1 MADKKKTLKTYKTA
15 AGAQQYGD
23 ADAWRSV
30 DNRVRKDFLN
40 MSPEEFKE
48 KYGVEQFRAMA
59 RVWAG
64 SNAAKSKEYKE
75 LGAKGAAKV
84 VDSGEKELLDRS
96 KKSGYTKGGMAKKN
110 GYAPGGLVQANCGAS
125 MKPNRT
131 ARK

>member
-40 MSPEEFKE
+40 MPPKEFKE
-48 KYGVEQFRAMA
+48 KYGVEQFRAMD

-64 SNAAKSKEYKE
+64 SSAAKSKEYKE

-84 VDSGEKELLDRS
+84 ADRNEKDLLDRS
-96 KKSGYTKGGMAKKN
+96 KKSGYKKGGYVK
-110 GYAPGGLVQANCGAS
+110 CGAS
-125 MKPNRT
+125 NPPSKKR
-131 ARK
+131 